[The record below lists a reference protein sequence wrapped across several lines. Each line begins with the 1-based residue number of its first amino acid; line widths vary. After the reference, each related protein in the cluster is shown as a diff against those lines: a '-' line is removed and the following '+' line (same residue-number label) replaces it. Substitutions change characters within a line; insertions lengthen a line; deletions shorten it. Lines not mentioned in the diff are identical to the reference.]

1 MNISDKKSL
10 IGFGEFSDIKKPSN
24 NDSFISYSSTMPNN
38 TQDLE
43 EPPLLEELGIDP
55 SKIKNKLF

>member
-38 TQDLE
+38 T
-43 EPPLLEELGIDP
+43 
-55 SKIKNKLF
+55 